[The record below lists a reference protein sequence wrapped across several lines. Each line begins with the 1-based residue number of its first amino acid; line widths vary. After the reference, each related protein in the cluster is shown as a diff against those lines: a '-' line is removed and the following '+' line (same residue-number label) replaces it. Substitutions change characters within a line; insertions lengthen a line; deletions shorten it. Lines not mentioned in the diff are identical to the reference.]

1 MSRYVPVC
9 PGMSRYVPVCP
20 GMSRYVPVCPGMSR
34 YVPARG
40 YGQGGRDAPALTVS
54 ATAPPH
60 SPKRDERDA
69 LHRARRA
76 SGTPSQQGWAARL
89 HAAHPCLCCTR
100 TPHRSSGSGGF
111 AAAPAAPPHPRDRR
125 ARAMP
130 RQQRRQHNTS
140 AVGLHERLA
149 IDPLSAP
156 ILALNQHV
164 RPYLADYPLG
174 SRVVEHHH
182 VIDHLECREHPRAID
197 RVIQRPI
204 RTLYLADAA
213 IAVESHDQHFTLR
226 TREAQN
232 LQMARVE
239 KIEAAVGE
247 NDTPA
252 RMAVAFERGFQFPLG
267 EDLALVAVMDR
278 L

>member
-9 PGMSRYVPVCP
+9 PGPRIRS
-20 GMSRYVPVCPGMSR
+20 G
-34 YVPARG
+34 
-40 YGQGGRDAPALTVS
+40 
-54 ATAPPH
+54 
-60 SPKRDERDA
+60 
-69 LHRARRA
+69 RARRA
-76 SGTPSQQGWAARL
+76 RPDRIRHSPTAQPEARRARCVASRSSRFGHPTAAGAGGALRAARPGL
-89 HAAHPCLCCTR
+89 WRAR

-156 ILALNQHV
+156 ILALDQHV

-182 VIDHLECREHPRAID
+182 VIDHLECREHPRTID
-197 RVIQRPI
+197 RVIHRPI

-226 TREAQN
+226 TRKAQN

-247 NDTPA
+247 NDSPA
-252 RMAVAFERGFQFPLG
+252 RTAVAFERGFQFPLG
-267 EDLALVAVMDR
+267 EDLALVSVMNR
-278 L
+278 LQRPNQIFTRYYFRAEPSHFDSG